1 MRYCADCGTG
11 HECEAATEGRPDP
24 GVEIA
29 RINREADVQ
38 IAKINARAARE
49 ELETVEEVAEIQA
62 DAEVESAVAEAE
74 VVAAAIE
81 GGAVPPPEPIV
92 IDAPVI
98 NDDGP
103 GEDAPPPAEGSEP
116 PAPKHRATGLGMWG

>member
-1 MRYCADCGTG
+1 MKYCPDCGTG
-11 HECEAATEGRPDP
+11 HDCEDEAEGRPNPD
-24 GVEIA
+24 VEIA
-29 RINREADVQ
+29 RINAERDVAVAKLAARQEREA
-38 IAKINARAARE
+38 
-49 ELETVEEVAEIQA
+49 LETVEEVAEIQA

-98 NDDGP
+98 NDDDQQA
-103 GEDAPPPAEGSEP
+103 EDAPPPAEGSEP
-116 PAPKHRATGLGMWG
+116 PAPKHKAAGLGMW